1 MGDAAPG
8 GEVAGLGLCR
18 NPLGPY
24 CLARKTG
31 PCQASWRRCTTML
44 GDAAKPWGILTS
56 SLLSPMPSSPG
67 ISMGRRMVEVRAP
80 STGDES
86 PRSAS
91 VESRPLAESGEGVAE
106 ADVGEETVAEDSE
119 GEVKETSLEL
129 SPRGPGLPEVLAPDP
144 ASEELELENE

>member
-1 MGDAAPG
+1 M
-8 GEVAGLGLCR
+8 
-18 NPLGPY
+18 
-24 CLARKTG
+24 
-31 PCQASWRRCTTML
+31 
-44 GDAAKPWGILTS
+44 
-56 SLLSPMPSSPG
+56 
-67 ISMGRRMVEVRAP
+67 RAP

-86 PRSAS
+86 PRSVS